1 MAVWCIGIGAGMS
14 NTAAAADVPGSADHP
29 LIPRYEGA
37 EIVAYDTQ
45 AFTQRSFARA
55 PIKQGGGLDKNP
67 DAALRLE
74 GKLTAITYRAPAERT
89 SLEAIRNYQAALKD
103 AGFLPYSTAAKRT
116 AGDAHS
122 TMPCPRA
129 TTTWA
134 LVNTTLTSNMYWHAC
149 NARRATSMPASTPY

>member
-1 MAVWCIGIGAGMS
+1 RVGDMHAYIRRGCIITTSVMVMAAIGVGDMAV
-14 NTAAAADVPGSADHP
+14 AADVPGSADHP

-55 PIKQGGGLDKNP
+55 PVKQGGGLDKNP

-89 SLEAIRNYQAALKD
+89 SLEAIRNYQAALK
-103 AGFLPYSTAAKRT
+103 
-116 AGDAHS
+116 
-122 TMPCPRA
+122 
-129 TTTWA
+129 
-134 LVNTTLTSNMYWHAC
+134 
-149 NARRATSMPASTPY
+149 